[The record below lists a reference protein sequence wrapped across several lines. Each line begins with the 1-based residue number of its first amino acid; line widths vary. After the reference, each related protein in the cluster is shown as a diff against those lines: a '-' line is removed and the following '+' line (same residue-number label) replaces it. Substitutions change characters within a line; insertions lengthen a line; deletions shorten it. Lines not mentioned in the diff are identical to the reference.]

1 MMDGR
6 GVEPRLSKRSGVV
19 HVQANALNQTATIHY
34 DPDVT
39 GQNELQAWIEECGF
53 HCSGRSVPGHVCDPQ
68 DEPARPAHEGHA
80 MPTISEA
87 RGTRAAA
94 AHTGHGGHAGMST
107 ADISSLL
114 VAFNALLLKRAK
126 VPWGEREKESTWHR

>member
-1 MMDGR
+1 M
-6 GVEPRLSKRSGVV
+6 
-19 HVQANALNQTATIHY
+19 HVQANAFNQTATIHY

-39 GQNELQAWIEECGF
+39 GQNDLQAWIEECGF

-80 MPTISEA
+80 PPTAHEGHAMPTISEA
-87 RGTRAAA
+87 RATRAAA
-94 AHTGHGGHAGMST
+94 AHTGHGGHAGMTT

-126 VPWGEREKESTWHR
+126 VP